1 MAGVTSTRD
10 TDMTT
15 INENTFAAAC
25 YEMNSI
31 AELEAAIAGPADK
44 IDMTTWGLTEQEW
57 RDEIALALKA
67 KRGDAC

>member
-1 MAGVTSTRD
+1 
-10 TDMTT
+10 MTT

-44 IDMTTWGLTEQEW
+44 IDMKSWGLTEQEW
-57 RDEIALALKA
+57 RDQIALALKA
-67 KRGDAC
+67 KREDAQDRS